1 MRASAELVPVGTI
14 TAHLGQR
21 IELGDGPKATR
32 LLVDVTSVEVE
43 SDRLR
48 ASLGATDAA
57 DWLTVGSDG
66 NVGCVDVRL
75 TLKTDDGFYIYVEC
89 GGRADMAN
97 GLIVTAPTFQTGDER
112 YA

>member
-75 TLKTDDGFYIYVEC
+75 ILKTDDGFYIYVEC